1 MTAQYTA
8 TQQLLPSK
16 LMADAFAPSKVD
28 TNVQMDDTESFS
40 NVLDNASKS
49 YTDKSEV
56 QTNTQHTE
64 EYVKE
69 TKSVQETKSHRTHE
83 EPEKIQSDNDCSKDS
98 TVEEKTCVTENKPK
112 SESESTKIEGV
123 ETEDV
128 QNTEQHKTVE
138 QLIEE
143 IKINATAVTEEAPV
157 IVQNVVETIEKNV
170 DSTVDKKQQSNKI
183 ATEQLMS
190 NVEFENVDLEDVNI
204 NVSKNIDA
212 DSLKKLVEKAQTD
225 IDKNTQQLKSVPQAQ
240 LSENIELKQNL
251 DLNNIQIQSDS
262 KVDVAQNI
270 DIGTESTLSV
280 KTTKENLAADTARLA
295 ANLDEIINLN
305 PEKAKENAEIKGI
318 LPTDTLDITE
328 ETTPVIKV
336 TEEVASQVKE
346 SFINAVEN
354 KDNTAKIKD
363 KAVETMTTLQDKD
376 SLVTGLNTNDS
387 NNTSSGFSQNNA
399 GETAVKLAVEAN
411 TFNSQPQTSETFV
424 NKLDAQLATRE
435 TSVLNKTLS
444 QNDILSQVTTKFEQL
459 QQQAGSK
466 VSIVLQPESLGRV
479 SVEIMNTKDGIV
491 AKMTTDTQ
499 QVKELFDKSIES
511 LKSNLSAQ
519 GVNVNNIKVECT
531 HESTNNAMNFER
543 DQFNQSF
550 NNQQNGHNTNK
561 SDQNTSQQYGAEFK
575 SSQDSQAEEQET
587 SSLKNNN
594 TIIKHNGKVDYSV

>member
-40 NVLDNASKS
+40 NALDNASKS

-83 EPEKIQSDNDCSKDS
+83 EPEKIQSDNDCPKDS

-170 DSTVDKKQQSNKI
+170 DATVDKKQQSNKI

-190 NVEFENVDLEDVNI
+190 NVEFENVDLEDANI

-212 DSLKKLVEKAQTD
+212 GSLKKLVEKAQTD
-225 IDKNTQQLKSVPQAQ
+225 IDKNIQQLKSVPQAQ
-240 LSENIELKQNL
+240 ISENIELKQNL

-336 TEEVASQVKE
+336 TEAVASQVKE
-346 SFINAVEN
+346 SLINAVEN
-354 KDNTAKIKD
+354 KDTTAKIKD
-363 KAVETMTTLQDKD
+363 KAMETMTTLQDKD